1 MQFTDFYIISIAG
14 SIVIAFLV
22 AGVKALRHAG
32 EPVLWKL
39 RYPYLPT
46 VTGSGATTRLE
57 AILVSLLLLINV
69 FCLMWRPSVEGITRR
84 SASLSIANLMCTV
97 IGARMNVIL
106 DSCNIDLV
114 VLGSVH
120 RWTGRLV
127 LMHAYVHIGIATF
140 MADYRLGPLQ
150 YFAGLVVSYLPM
162 LLKSLLSDCRPL

>member
-1 MQFTDFYIISIAG
+1 MQFTDFYISSVAG
-14 SIVIAFLV
+14 SIVIALLI
-22 AGVKALRHAG
+22 AGVKALRQAS

-39 RYPYLPT
+39 RYPYIPT
-46 VTGSGATTRLE
+46 VTGDGATTRLE
-57 AILVSLLLLINV
+57 AIIVCFLVLINV

-97 IGARMNVIL
+97 VGARMNVIL

-120 RWTGRLV
+120 RWMGRLV
-127 LMHAYVHIGIATF
+127 LMHASAHIGIVTS

-150 YFAGLVVSYLPM
+150 YFTGLIVSYSSM
-162 LLKSLLSDCRPL
+162 LQESSLNEFRL